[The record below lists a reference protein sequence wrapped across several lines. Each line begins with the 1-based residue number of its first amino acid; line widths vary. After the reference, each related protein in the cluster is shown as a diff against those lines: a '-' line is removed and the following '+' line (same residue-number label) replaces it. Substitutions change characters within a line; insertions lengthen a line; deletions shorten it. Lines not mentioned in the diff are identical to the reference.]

1 MEAAQ
6 QHWLHALSRR
16 HRAVMLPRREP
27 GRHGCGS
34 LWTGCVM
41 DWACDGLVDWVC
53 STWGR
58 TSCGLGMRGLGVL
71 DVVRGVVLD
80 TVQVDNGH
88 GGQWL

>member
-1 MEAAQ
+1 MHCLVVIVPSCCQGVNLEDMGVG
-6 QHWLHALSRR
+6 HYGLGVR
-16 HRAVMLPRREP
+16 
-27 GRHGCGS
+27 
-34 LWTGCVM
+34 WTGRAM

>member
-1 MEAAQ
+1 MD
-6 QHWLHALSRR
+6 WVCDGLGVR
-16 HRAVMLPRREP
+16 
-27 GRHGCGS
+27 
-34 LWTGCVM
+34 WTGCAM
-41 DWACDGLVDWVC
+41 DWVCDGLGVRWTGCAMDWVCDGLVDWVC

-80 TVQVDNGH
+80 MVQVDNGH